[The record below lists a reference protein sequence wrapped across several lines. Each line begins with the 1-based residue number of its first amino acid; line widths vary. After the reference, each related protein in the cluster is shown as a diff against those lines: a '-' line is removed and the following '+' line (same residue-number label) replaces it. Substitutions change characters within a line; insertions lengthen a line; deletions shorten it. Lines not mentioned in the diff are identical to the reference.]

1 MQRLLVAATLVALLF
16 CQSEKRQQ
24 AIAAAMGQ
32 TLTEMR
38 KAIRDFR
45 ADHKRP
51 PASLDELVK
60 NRYLRT
66 IPRDPVSG
74 ATDWRVTMEESVRID
89 DFKAQARESVP
100 QGIADVH
107 SAAPGT
113 DARGKPWSEY

>member
-1 MQRLLVAATLVALLF
+1 M
-16 CQSEKRQQ
+16 
-24 AIAAAMGQ
+24 
-32 TLTEMR
+32 
-38 KAIRDFR
+38 
-45 ADHKRP
+45 
-51 PASLDELVK
+51 
-60 NRYLRT
+60 

-74 ATDWRVTMEESVRID
+74 AKDWRVTMEESVRID